1 MTLYEYIEKREQVLD
16 KRMEKIMGLDDIN
29 LVQVALVNSAIV
41 ELEQIKIAIEEGVI
55 VKGENNDSM

>member
-16 KRMEKIMGLDDIN
+16 KRMEKIMGMDDIN